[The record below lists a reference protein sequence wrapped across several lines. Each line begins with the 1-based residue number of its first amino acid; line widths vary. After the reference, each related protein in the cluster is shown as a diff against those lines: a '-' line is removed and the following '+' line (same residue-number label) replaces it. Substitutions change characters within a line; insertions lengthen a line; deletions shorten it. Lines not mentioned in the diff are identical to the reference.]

1 MNMKTLA
8 LAACAGAAAL
18 AYAATALAQT
28 AAAPAAAAPTITY
41 GAPINGLCTLSL
53 DGAVGASTVGKYVD
67 TRLGQIGAQVNAELS
82 GEKNAIDTEART
94 LEGQRASMDQ
104 NTFEQRAAA
113 LQVRD
118 NALQRKAQLRDREMQ
133 ATQQQAVGRVLN
145 EMKPLIAQ
153 AAQQKNCAIL
163 LDRSSVVM
171 VNPAMDITPAV
182 VTALNGKLTQFA
194 FDRTRLDQPQ
204 AQAGAAP
211 PVTQTPAQ
219 APSRPATRK

>member
-1 MNMKTLA
+1 MTMKTLA

-18 AYAATALAQT
+18 AYGATALAQ
-28 AAAPAAAAPTITY
+28 AAAPAAAAPAITY

-82 GEKNAIDTEART
+82 GEKGAIDTEART
-94 LEGQRASMDQ
+94 LEGQRATVDQ

-113 LQVRD
+113 LQVRE
-118 NALQRKAQLRDREMQ
+118 NALERKAQMREREMQ

-182 VTALNGKLTQFA
+182 VTALNGRLTQFA
-194 FDRTRLDQPQ
+194 FERTRLDQP
-204 AQAGAAP
+204 QAGAAP
-211 PVTQTPAQ
+211 PVTQTPSQ
-219 APSRPATRK
+219 APARPATRK